1 MDAAIVERESRQTEN
16 MSVAEPLQFPE
27 SKGQSACFEVIIPEI
42 RISRLYLF
50 AKRTFDVVM
59 SLVVLAL
66 LAIPMLIIALLI
78 RIDSPGPALFRQER
92 LGKDGRPF
100 TIFKF
105 RSMRVDAEKN
115 GPQWAD
121 KDDPRCTKLGRIL
134 RKSRLDEIPQ
144 LWNILKGEMSFVG
157 PRPERVCFYEKFETY
172 IHGFSKRLLVKPG
185 LTGYAQVNGGYEL
198 KPEEKIV
205 YDIAYIKGQSITL
218 DLWCMF
224 KTVKLVFTH
233 EGAR

>member
-1 MDAAIVERESRQTEN
+1 

-78 RIDSPGPALFRQER
+78 RIDSPGSALFRQER

>member
-1 MDAAIVERESRQTEN
+1 M
-16 MSVAEPLQFPE
+16 
-27 SKGQSACFEVIIPEI
+27 
-42 RISRLYLF
+42 RL
-50 AKRTFDVVM
+50 
-59 SLVVLAL
+59 
-66 LAIPMLIIALLI
+66 
-78 RIDSPGPALFRQER
+78 
-92 LGKDGRPF
+92 
-100 TIFKF
+100 
-105 RSMRVDAEKN
+105 DAEKN

-121 KDDPRCTKLGRIL
+121 KDDPRCTRLGRIL

-157 PRPERVCFYEKFETY
+157 PRPERQCFYEEVETY
-172 IHGFSKRLLVKPG
+172 THGFSKRLLVKPG

-205 YDIAYIKGQSITL
+205 YDIEYIHKQSVL
-218 DLWCMF
+218 MDLWCIF